1 MHRVT
6 IYIKPNCPTCDT
18 ACRAIDLSLPKS
30 VPVVIEKIDIT
41 TDPDLLEKFG
51 SAVPVVLV
59 DGEERFRG
67 TVDPDKLG
75 TLFYNDPGARLA
87 GIE

>member
-6 IYIKPNCPTCDT
+6 IYIKPDCSICDT
-18 ACRAIDLSLPKS
+18 ACKAIELSLPKS

-41 TDPDLLEKFG
+41 GNAELLEKY
-51 SAVPVVLV
+51 AKVVPVVLV
-59 DGEERFRG
+59 DGQERFRG
-67 TVDPDKLG
+67 QVDPDKLG
-75 TLFYNDPGARLA
+75 SLFYNEPGNRLA

>member
-6 IYIKPNCPTCDT
+6 IYIKPDCPICDT
-18 ACRAIDLSLPKS
+18 ACKAIELSLPKS

-41 TDPDLLEKFG
+41 GNAELLEKYTKV
-51 SAVPVVLV
+51 VPVVLV
-59 DGEERFRG
+59 DGQERFRG
-67 TVDPDKLG
+67 QVDPDKLG
-75 TLFYNDPGARLA
+75 SLFYNEPGNRLA

>member
-6 IYIKPNCPTCDT
+6 IYIKPDCEICDT
-18 ACRAIDLSLPKS
+18 ACKAIELSLPKS

-41 TDPDLLEKFG
+41 GNAALLEKY
-51 SAVPVVLV
+51 AKEVPVVLV
-59 DGEERFRG
+59 DGKERFRG
-67 TVDPDKLG
+67 QVDPDKLG
-75 TLFYNDPGARLA
+75 SLFYNDPGNRLA

>member
-6 IYIKPNCPTCDT
+6 IYIKPDCPICDT
-18 ACRAIDLSLPKS
+18 ACKAIELSLPKS

-41 TDPDLLEKFG
+41 GNAELLEKY
-51 SAVPVVLV
+51 AKVVPVVLV
-59 DGEERFRG
+59 DGQERFRG
-67 TVDPDKLG
+67 QVDPDKLG
-75 TLFYNDPGARLA
+75 SLFYNEPGNRLA